1 MTQAEELSSKGL
13 EGLSLIVGMG
23 ATGLSCARFLGS
35 IGADFAVADT
45 RAAPAMLPVFRAEFP
60 EIVSE
65 FGELREA
72 FLNSATRLI
81 VSPGVSVKT
90 EAIAKLRQAGV
101 EVIGDIALFARVV
114 NKPIVAVTGSNGK
127 STVVALL
134 ASILRADGRSF
145 GVGGNLDGENFKP
158 ALDLFKEEQKDIYVL
173 ELSSF
178 QLETTPELNA
188 QAVALLNLSQ
198 DHMDRYADVTEYL
211 SAKQNIFNGAKTVC
225 INLSDPLTLPLDSAV
240 RTVRYKT
247 QDALEDGFGIAEVA
261 GVRSLSFN
269 GRAFLAV
276 ERIKVAGEHNLA
288 NALAA
293 SALAHAVGVSLE
305 SIASGIESFQGL
317 PHRCQ
322 WVAAVRGVD
331 YFNDSKGT
339 NVGSTLASVVGLGEH
354 FAASTGGRLVLIAG
368 GEGKGADFA
377 PLVPAVGAFVRKVIL
392 IGRDANLIAHCLE
405 RDSKAH
411 DIAFAQSMEEA
422 IELASN
428 AAKAGDAVLL
438 SPACASFDMFDN
450 FQHRGDTFAARV
462 RENARKD
469 EG

>member
-1 MTQAEELSSKGL
+1 
-13 EGLSLIVGMG
+13 
-23 ATGLSCARFLGS
+23 
-35 IGADFAVADT
+35 
-45 RAAPAMLPVFRAEFP
+45 
-60 EIVSE
+60 
-65 FGELREA
+65 
-72 FLNSATRLI
+72 
-81 VSPGVSVKT
+81 
-90 EAIAKLRQAGV
+90 
-101 EVIGDIALFARVV
+101 
-114 NKPIVAVTGSNGK
+114 
-127 STVVALL
+127 
-134 ASILRADGRSF
+134 
-145 GVGGNLDGENFKP
+145 
-158 ALDLFKEEQKDIYVL
+158 
-173 ELSSF
+173 
-178 QLETTPELNA
+178 LNA
-188 QAVALLNLSQ
+188 QAVSLLNLSQ
-198 DHMDRYADVTEYL
+198 DHMDRYADATEYL

-247 QDALEDGFGIAEVA
+247 RGALEDGFGIAEVA

-269 GRAFLAV
+269 GCAFLAV
-276 ERIKVAGEHNLA
+276 ERIKVAGEHNFA

-354 FAASTGGRLVLIAG
+354 FATTTGGRLVLIAG
-368 GEGKGADFA
+368 GEGKGANFA

-405 RDSKAH
+405 LDAKAH
-411 DIAFAQSMEEA
+411 DIALAQSMDEA

-450 FQHRGDTFAARV
+450 FQHRGDSFAARV

>member
-23 ATGLSCARFLGS
+23 ATGLSCARFLRS

-60 EIVSE
+60 EIVTE

-101 EVIGDIALFARVV
+101 EVIGDIALFSSVV

-158 ALDLFKEEQKDIYVL
+158 ALDLLKEEKKDIYVL

-198 DHMDRYADVTEYL
+198 DHMDRYADATEYL

-240 RTVRYKT
+240 RT
-247 QDALEDGFGIAEVA
+247 
-261 GVRSLSFN
+261 
-269 GRAFLAV
+269 
-276 ERIKVAGEHNLA
+276 
-288 NALAA
+288 
-293 SALAHAVGVSLE
+293 
-305 SIASGIESFQGL
+305 
-317 PHRCQ
+317 
-322 WVAAVRGVD
+322 
-331 YFNDSKGT
+331 
-339 NVGSTLASVVGLGEH
+339 STL
-354 FAASTGGRLVLIAG
+354 
-368 GEGKGADFA
+368 
-377 PLVPAVGAFVRKVIL
+377 
-392 IGRDANLIAHCLE
+392 
-405 RDSKAH
+405 
-411 DIAFAQSMEEA
+411 
-422 IELASN
+422 
-428 AAKAGDAVLL
+428 
-438 SPACASFDMFDN
+438 
-450 FQHRGDTFAARV
+450 
-462 RENARKD
+462 
-469 EG
+469 

>member
-1 MTQAEELSSKGL
+1 
-13 EGLSLIVGMG
+13 
-23 ATGLSCARFLGS
+23 
-35 IGADFAVADT
+35 
-45 RAAPAMLPVFRAEFP
+45 
-60 EIVSE
+60 
-65 FGELREA
+65 
-72 FLNSATRLI
+72 
-81 VSPGVSVKT
+81 
-90 EAIAKLRQAGV
+90 
-101 EVIGDIALFARVV
+101 
-114 NKPIVAVTGSNGK
+114 
-127 STVVALL
+127 
-134 ASILRADGRSF
+134 
-145 GVGGNLDGENFKP
+145 
-158 ALDLFKEEQKDIYVL
+158 
-173 ELSSF
+173 
-178 QLETTPELNA
+178 
-188 QAVALLNLSQ
+188 
-198 DHMDRYADVTEYL
+198 
-211 SAKQNIFNGAKTVC
+211 
-225 INLSDPLTLPLDSAV
+225 
-240 RTVRYKT
+240 
-247 QDALEDGFGIAEVA
+247 
-261 GVRSLSFN
+261 
-269 GRAFLAV
+269 
-276 ERIKVAGEHNLA
+276 IKVAGEHNLA

-354 FAASTGGRLVLIAG
+354 FSTSTGGRLVLVAG